1 MGSQRADFRGY
12 PHTKHYTLYRK
23 TMFAAHL
30 QRASLATLSR
40 VGSSTASRSL
50 LSTSSV
56 VRQANQPAGFAKLK
70 QLQKTFNLNNGKRV
84 LQRGGTMDSIGYNFT
99 MLVLVIGGV
108 EWVRVVSSLA
118 FPKK

>member
-40 VGSSTASRSL
+40 VGSAAFSRSL

-70 QLQKTFNLNNGKRV
+70 QLLKTFNDTNDHL
-84 LQRGGTMDSIGYNFT
+84 MYNFT
-99 MLVLVIGGV
+99 LLVLVIGGV
-108 EWVRVVSSLA
+108 EWVRRSTSLHSQSNNS
-118 FPKK
+118 FHF